1 MLVLA
6 LMPGTSERAREQVLL
21 LTTLE
26 VRTMLARGQKGQ
38 GLQRMLGEQKAQQR
52 WKVERR

>member
-6 LMPGTSERAREQVLL
+6 LMPGTSKRAREQVLL

-26 VRTMLARGQKGQ
+26 VRTTLVRGQRGR
-38 GLQRMLGEQKAQQR
+38 GAQRR